1 MDFTRHL
8 KYLWF
13 FIVMRVT
20 WILPDWKP
28 ILRFRGLLASVAFAQ
43 CGKNFQI
50 ASNVTINFSS
60 RMALGDHVYIA
71 HGCWI
76 NAEGGVLLGDEVML
90 GPYTVI
96 ATSDHTKRN
105 QSYRFGS
112 AERSR
117 VIIGKGSWTGSGV
130 TITRGVSVGAGTCCA
145 AGAVVT
151 HDTPAGSIVGGV
163 PARQL
168 NSSGKA

>member
-13 FIVMRVT
+13 FIVMRIT

-28 ILRFRGLLASVAFAQ
+28 VLRFRGLLVSVAFAQ
-43 CGKNFQI
+43 CGRNFQI

-60 RMALGDHVYIA
+60 RIKVGDDVYIA

-76 NAEGGVLLGDEVML
+76 NAQGGLFLDDEVML

-96 ATSDHTKRN
+96 STSDHTRMN
-105 QSYRFGS
+105 QSYRFGP
-112 AERSR
+112 AECSG
-117 VIIGKGSWTGSGV
+117 VNVGKGSWTGAGV
-130 TITRGVSVGAGTCCA
+130 TITRGVSLGAATCCA

-151 HDTPAGSIVGGV
+151 QDTPAESIVAGV

-168 NSSGKA
+168 NSPGKA